1 MSAKTTF
8 MSKEFITF
16 ITCIRFLFCMNSI
29 MNTKTVFVNNT
40 FATFTAF
47 IRLISYMNSL
57 MIANHLCD

>member
-1 MSAKTTF
+1 
-8 MSKEFITF
+8 
-16 ITCIRFLFCMNSI
+16 MNSI